1 MKAISTCAG
10 TAVAVL
16 AFALVPADARDI
28 AAGAAKAAEVCAS
41 CHGKDGNNEAPDF
54 PKLAGQ
60 YEDYLVKALRDY
72 KSGERNNAIMKGFAA
87 ALSDRDIRNLA
98 AYYASQNSVLRVKY

>member
-1 MKAISTCAG
+1 MKAIQFG
-10 TAVAVL
+10 IFTAAVIVAL
-16 AFALVPADARDI
+16 ATAPSDARDI

-41 CHGKDGNNEAPDF
+41 CHGKDGNNDAPDF

-72 KSGERNNAIMKGFAA
+72 KSGERNNAIMKGFSA
-87 ALSDRDIRNLA
+87 ALTDRDIRNLA
-98 AYYASQNSVLRVKY
+98 AYYASQRGTLRVKY